1 MNKVQLLGR
10 ICHDLEIKEA
20 GENKYTRFNLAVN
33 RRYTKE
39 DGTRD
44 ADFISCVAWN
54 NSAETIVKHF
64 KKGNQIGIVG
74 RLQTG
79 SYEGTDGQ
87 KRYTTDIIIEEF
99 DFVEKKSDER
109 PAPEYSGKTDSEI
122 VRDVVTEQDPF
133 EAMGQRVAIDQND
146 LPF

>member
-87 KRYTTDIIIEEF
+87 KRYTTDTIIEEF

-122 VRDVVTEQDPF
+122 VRDVVAEQDPF